1 MYFDWPGWAFLV
13 IPKVAFSISNDC
25 IDANITTQQTNPK
38 LAKKVKSNLDNAY
51 SYLAGNAFGRDKKGR
66 VQKDDSQV
74 QAEIQAAHGGEE
86 YTAYVYYE
94 FEIV

>member
-1 MYFDWPGWAFLV
+1 M
-13 IPKVAFSISNDC
+13 
-25 IDANITTQQTNPK
+25 
-38 LAKKVKSNLDNAY
+38 KSNLDSAY

-66 VQKDDSQV
+66 VQKDDAAM
-74 QAEIQAAHGGEE
+74 QAELAAAHGGDD